1 MTGPFFFAV
10 FGEPGTKRPDHDE
23 IFYSGWQSPSNIA
36 IVKYWGKKED
46 QLPVNPSLSM
56 TLNLAV
62 TRTSLTAVCDEIRPG
77 LVAVNGDH
85 DHPFIPKMQ
94 GLLNRLV
101 SEIPCLGLLSFQAE
115 TSNTFPH
122 STGIASSA
130 SGISAFALC
139 LLDIACNIMKVELP
153 PDEWRQAVSIVS
165 RLGSGSACRSVF
177 GGFAVWGTSPL
188 IPGSSDEFAVSVN
201 SRVHPA
207 FTSLHDA
214 ILVVSAKQKEMP
226 STKGHQSMNTH
237 PFLPGRILQANR
249 NLGDVLHALSV
260 NDFEQLCQVAE
271 NEALSL
277 HALIMSA
284 NPPVILMQP
293 ATLEIIRRVREAR
306 KSGLPLFFTLD
317 AGANVHI
324 LYPAE
329 AAPEVEK
336 FFREELSGFCE
347 NGRVIFD
354 SCGAGPVRLTANE
367 AKFPG

>member
-1 MTGPFFFAV
+1 MSEPFFSGFEMQV
-10 FGEPGTKRPDHDE
+10 KKRPDLGE
-23 IFYSGWQSPSNIA
+23 VFNAAWQSPSNIA
-36 IVKYWGKKED
+36 LVKYWGKKEG

-62 TRTSLTAVCDEIRPG
+62 TRTRVTAVYKATRQG
-77 LVAVNGDH
+77 LIAVNGDYA
-85 DHPFIPKMQ
+85 HPFIPKMQ

-130 SGISAFALC
+130 SGISAFTLC
-139 LLDIACNIMKVELP
+139 VLDIACKMMHVELS
-153 PDEWRQAVSIVS
+153 PDEWRLSAS
-165 RLGSGSACRSVF
+165 RASRIGSGSACRSVF
-177 GGFAVWGTSPL
+177 GGYAVWGTSPL

-201 SRVHPA
+201 SRVHQA

-214 ILVVSAKQKEMP
+214 IMVVTAKQKEMP
-226 STKGHQSMNTH
+226 SSKGHQSMNTH

-260 NDFEQLCQVAE
+260 NDFEQLCMVAE

-306 KSGLPLFFTLD
+306 NNGLPLFFTLD

-324 LYPAE
+324 LYPGD

-336 FFREELSGFCE
+336 FISEELSCLCE
-347 NGRVIFD
+347 NGRGIFD

-367 AKFPG
+367 AIFPG